1 MTTSVAKS
9 IDTYVNIYADTNPIW
24 IVTLSNDEI
33 IYQDDGRPDVL
44 PHSAWERLGK
54 YCEENK
60 VYITGMKIKNRSH
73 VEVVGTGGDGYY
85 FCKGAGKFL
94 FGNTTNHSF
103 IAGLLEGDTLRVRR
117 WNLPEII
124 PDAYEERDPAEAGI
138 FLIRKKGCDD
148 KSLPPCDDGTG
159 L

>member
-9 IDTYVNIYADTNPIW
+9 IDRYVNIYADSNPIW
-24 IVTLSNDEI
+24 IVTLSNDETV
-33 IYQDDGRPDVL
+33 YQDDGRPDTL

-54 YCEENK
+54 YCEENE
-60 VYITGMKIKNRSH
+60 VYITGMRIKNRSH

-94 FGNTTNHSF
+94 FGDTTNHSF
-103 IAGLLEGDTLRVRR
+103 IAGVLENNTLRVRR
-117 WNLPEII
+117 WNLPEVV
-124 PDAYEERDPAEAGI
+124 PDAYEERDPIEAGI
-138 FLIRKKGCDD
+138 FLIQKKDCND
-148 KSLPPCDDGTG
+148 KSLPACDDGTE